1 MLILYDFVKIPQS
14 NASHST
20 APFTREP
27 LSDNRK
33 GCPYGLCGYFNIILT
48 DINFLLFSQ

>member
-1 MLILYDFVKIPQS
+1 MSILYDFVKIPQS

-27 LSDNRK
+27 TFA
-33 GCPYGLCGYFNIILT
+33 Y
-48 DINFLLFSQ
+48 NFSIRAKPCRIYDKSVKSIY